1 MGWPGATEWIVIG
14 IVAVLV
20 FGGRLPEVGKT
31 VGKTL
36 RQLRRG
42 LDDLK
47 RDIDLGDDLD
57 VAREVKDLGRDLR
70 DSASSVA
77 EPDQPTD
84 DEAQPG
90 G

>member
-70 DSASSVA
+70 DSASSAA

>member
-1 MGWPGATEWIVIG
+1 MGWPSGMEWIVIG

-47 RDIDLGDDLD
+47 HDIDLGDDLD
-57 VAREVKDLGRDLR
+57 VARDVKDLGRELR
-70 DSASSVA
+70 DSAITA
-77 EPDQPTD
+77 TEPDQSHD
-84 DEAQPG
+84 DAPPAD
-90 G
+90 